1 MRGVTFIIPFRSKA
15 TCRDW
20 EAVSGA
26 LRGTLASIANQSSSG
41 YRCILACHE
50 PPDGFVARP
59 WLAVVEVSSPRPA
72 GPAEYKGDK
81 RAKLV
86 AGLRE
91 YLRDPT
97 ELYMILDADDRV
109 HAELARHVGGAD
121 APTYLVDKG
130 YVYAGGRWVRAHN
143 GTFDRLC
150 GSICVSNREDAATGF
165 VPSFSGHFNVRSE
178 FARRGLPL
186 ARVPFFAVL
195 KNVGYGDNSTET
207 RFLMSESVRRTL
219 KKLAMMRPVTPAIR
233 RSFALDTDPDPSD
246 AWHGMHH
253 GAEPQANAAP
263 G

>member
-26 LRGTLASIANQSSSG
+26 LRGTLASIANQSASG

-130 YVYAGGRWVRAHN
+130 YVYAGGRWLRAHN

-150 GSICVSNREDAATGF
+150 GSTCVSNREDAATGF
-165 VPSFSGHFNVRSE
+165 VPSKRMFPIRASPQESTVGPGSGRFSRSQ
-178 FARRGLPL
+178 AR
-186 ARVPFFAVL
+186 AVSA
-195 KNVGYGDNSTET
+195 VGCS
-207 RFLMSESVRRTL
+207 RPSAAQRR
-219 KKLAMMRPVTPAIR
+219 
-233 RSFALDTDPDPSD
+233 
-246 AWHGMHH
+246 
-253 GAEPQANAAP
+253 
-263 G
+263 